1 MIRPPE
7 YSALILVRK
16 YYFGQGQ
23 RVSGGVLIREDDD
36 LGDVLGQ
43 QRAGIFKRCVA
54 EHEHAQHGHLPFAGG
69 DHADGALGREHGLH
83 ADGDGLMGDHIV
95 AAAEHS
101 FAGLNDFLIA
111 DVDDFRLHV
120 DVHLF
125 GDALIGVRG
134 RFAPRDEPFVADAR
148 PESVNTAELLDLS
161 VDEIE
166 ILKRGPDALLF
177 GNVQL
182 GVYLA
187 VEADSCCLR
196 GRSWSSSPDRSPCG
210 KYTGS

>member
-1 MIRPPE
+1 MAVCL
-7 YSALILVRK
+7 SVRTTTS
-16 YYFGQGQ
+16 
-23 RVSGGVLIREDDD
+23 R
-36 LGDVLGQ
+36 DVLGQ

-54 EHEHAQHGHLPFAGG
+54 EHEHTQHGHLPFAGG

-101 FAGLNDFLIA
+101 FAGLNDLLVA
-111 DVDDFRLHV
+111 DVDDLRLHV

-134 RFAPRDEPFVADAR
+134 EIRTTRRALCSRCPPR
-148 PESVNTAELLDLS
+148 SVNAAEFLDLS
-161 VDEIE
+161 VNEVE

-187 VEADSCCLR
+187 VKADFHAALR
-196 GRSWSSSPDRSPCG
+196 AVPIVAFGEGPGIPVQTEVHVE